1 MLPILANARAML
13 ALTML
18 ALTMVAT
25 AADETAQ
32 AEEKPGGTYVALQVD
47 GCGDKCPEFEIQI
60 YDTGRMVF
68 KPNNSK
74 NSTKTPLNKN
84 GMSSVYKR
92 VAKYL
97 QDTGALVQSAECAGQ
112 EPDLPTAI
120 VQSVTGGQVQK
131 ATWSAGCSN
140 QIDKARSLVKVFV
153 NQSGMWRNINHDS
166 RYWEK
171 YWEDPEMTGRSE
183 TP

>member
-1 MLPILANARAML
+1 MFRML
-13 ALTML
+13 AIAGVML
-18 ALTMVAT
+18 SLAAVAT
-25 AADETAQ
+25 AADEPANP
-32 AEEKPGGTYVALQVD
+32 AKKLAGNYVSLQVD
-47 GCGDKCPEFEIQI
+47 GCGDKCAEFEIQI
-60 YDTGRMVF
+60 YDTGRMLF

-74 NSTKTPLNKN
+74 NSTKTPLSKN
-84 GMSSVYKR
+84 GMSNVYKR

-97 QDTGALVQSAECAGQ
+97 QDTGALTQPAECAGQ

-120 VQSVTGGQVQK
+120 VQSVTGGQEQK

-140 QIDKARSLVKVFV
+140 QIEKARSLVKVFV

-171 YWEDPEMTGRSE
+171 YWEDPEMTGRSKA
-183 TP
+183 P